1 MAFNPMKLM
10 ELKNL
15 RDRFAQNHPKFVK
28 FMSDLASSQIEEGTI
43 LEVTVKKPDGRTMV
57 SNIKVTASDLEML
70 QAADLAGQMHLL
82 TKLFERN
89 HGFLPLLRCIPDDRS
104 SVLLPARPSRR
115 LPHLDSEYAERTR
128 TVYRMHDRA
137 CDASCCYRLAVT
149 LLRLHCRL
157 HRKPACLVR
166 CNCTADSSLLSD
178 DDEACKNSVIKIG
191 PPDIDMP
198 GNAKPGILSLLF

>member
-1 MAFNPMKLM
+1 MDTRYSSRYCVTVFPVIFRKRRQQTS
-10 ELKNL
+10 
-15 RDRFAQNHPKFVK
+15 RDRC
-28 FMSDLASSQIEEGTI
+28 T
-43 LEVTVKKPDGRTMV
+43 
-57 SNIKVTASDLEML
+57 
-70 QAADLAGQMHLL
+70 
-82 TKLFERN
+82 
-89 HGFLPLLRCIPDDRS
+89 FLPLLRCIPDDRS
-104 SVLLPARPSRR
+104 AVLLPARPSRR

-128 TVYRMHDRA
+128 TVCRMHGRA

>member
-1 MAFNPMKLM
+1 MTTN
-10 ELKNL
+10 
-15 RDRFAQNHPKFVK
+15 
-28 FMSDLASSQIEEGTI
+28 
-43 LEVTVKKPDGRTMV
+43 RTMPMT
-57 SNIKVTASDLEML
+57 SRAAETGTLLRKRIPEAA
-70 QAADLAGQMHLL
+70 AADLAGQMHLL

-104 SVLLPARPSRR
+104 AVLLPARPSRR

-128 TVYRMHDRA
+128 TVCRMHGRA

-166 CNCTADSSLLSD
+166 CGCTADSSLLSD

-198 GNAKPGILSLLF
+198 SNAKPGILSLLF

>member
-1 MAFNPMKLM
+1 
-10 ELKNL
+10 
-15 RDRFAQNHPKFVK
+15 
-28 FMSDLASSQIEEGTI
+28 
-43 LEVTVKKPDGRTMV
+43 
-57 SNIKVTASDLEML
+57 
-70 QAADLAGQMHLL
+70 MHLL

-128 TVYRMHDRA
+128 TVCRMHDRA

-166 CNCTADSSLLSD
+166 CGCTADSSLLSD

-198 GNAKPGILSLLF
+198 GNAKPGIHRNRSYLLLFFSSSCIFIARTFSGRPNSVMNPSAS